1 MATIPMGDFGQA
13 VARPAPLAN
22 IPRGDPIGDAAQ
34 HLGGVAASIDNDIAS
49 HDLRRQQ
56 DAKNA
61 AAALALA
68 KTNNA
73 MHDAHDQVALGVQQG
88 TIPVDKAP
96 AELQTRIGKIRD
108 EALGG
113 FADPTQRGMMDAHLQ
128 NTEGELQRK
137 LVGAVQVRQQHDAA
151 AGIDSFGEEMGR
163 EAART
168 GPATAVQRYSAYVR
182 TAGPLA
188 ALDDKTQQKLV
199 QTFSEKAH
207 NDFYTNAGV
216 AALTNGDD
224 DALRKLREQI
234 NGPDGDPLDPHKR
247 AVLSHT
253 LFGWEQSIL
262 AKRDRAAN
270 QDAEAARKQYND
282 AVDVFNK
289 GTDVALGGGFFSPE
303 FIQQMVTTAA
313 GTEMA
318 GPVNNLI
325 ASQRTVAGFASQP
338 AAQRDA
344 AIERLRNARATPGV
358 GTDPLGEKLLSAMST
373 MNDKLKHQ
381 ADENPWAAAQ
391 QAGVIKDAP
400 VLNLADPATAV
411 QAIGQRMQQIS
422 AVEAW
427 TGKRASPLQPQE
439 VEQLGKFV
447 RQLPLDQ
454 AASMLSNIGGALG
467 NDERVAALA
476 KQLHD
481 KDGTLGLAMM
491 YASAQTTQGRQTAQL
506 VLRGEQALKDN
517 SALIDKAAE
526 TGWKASIAKAIRGAY
541 SNTEAESQTIDAA
554 YKILAGKYA
563 DGNGAD
569 IDNAV
574 NLATGGIIER
584 NGQKVPLP
592 YGMKEAD
599 FDKKLEAIK
608 APDVAAQAPGGQV
621 FIGRTAMPLE
631 QFVATLPKASLVH
644 AGQGAYN
651 VRAGNSL
658 VTNAQG
664 KRITLRI
671 AP

>member
-1 MATIPMGDFGQA
+1 MATIPLGDFGQA
-13 VARPAPLAN
+13 VARPGPLAN

-34 HLGGVAASIDNDIAS
+34 RLGGVAQSIDNDIAS
-49 HDLRRQQ
+49 QNLKRQQ

-68 KTNNA
+68 QTNNA

-96 AELQTRIGKIRD
+96 GELQTRIGKIRD

-128 NTEGELQRK
+128 NTEGELQRS
-137 LVGAVQVRQQHDAA
+137 LVGAVQKRQQHDAA
-151 AGIDSFGEEMGR
+151 AGIDAFGEQMGR
-163 EAART
+163 EASRS
-168 GPATAVQRYSAYVR
+168 GPEVAVQRYSAYVR

-199 QTFSEKAH
+199 QTFSDKAH

-224 DALRKLREQI
+224 AALRTLREQL
-234 NGPDGDPLDPHKR
+234 NGPAGDPVDPHRR
-247 AVLSHT
+247 AILTHT

-270 QDAEAARKQYND
+270 QAEAD
-282 AVDVFNK
+282 ALRQRNEAAEIFNK
-289 GTDVALGGGFFSPE
+289 GTDVALGGGYFSPE

-325 ASQRTVAGFASQP
+325 ASQRTVAGFASLP
-338 AAQRDA
+338 ATLRDA
-344 AIERLRNARATPGV
+344 TIERMRNARATPGV
-358 GTDPLGEKLLSAMST
+358 GTDPLGEKLLSAMGA

-381 ADENPWAAAQ
+381 AEENPWAAAQ

-427 TGKRASPLQPQE
+427 TGQRASPLQPQE

-454 AASMLSNIGGALG
+454 AASMLANIGGALG
-467 NDERVAALA
+467 NEERVAALG

-481 KDGTLGLAMM
+481 KDGSLGLAMM
-491 YASAQTTQGRQTAQL
+491 FASAQTTQGRKTAEL

-517 SALIDKAAE
+517 SALVDKAAE

-541 SNTEAESQTIDAA
+541 SNPEAESQTIDAA
-554 YKILAGKYA
+554 FKILAANYA
-563 DGNGAD
+563 DGKGAD
-569 IDNAV
+569 VDNAV

-592 YGMKEAD
+592 YGMKEGD
-599 FDKKLEAIK
+599 FEKKLEAIR
-608 APDVAAQAPGGQV
+608 APDLAAQAPGGQV
-621 FIGRTAMPLE
+621 FIGRTPMPLE

-644 AGQGAYN
+644 AGQGQYN
-651 VRAGNSL
+651 VRAGTGI